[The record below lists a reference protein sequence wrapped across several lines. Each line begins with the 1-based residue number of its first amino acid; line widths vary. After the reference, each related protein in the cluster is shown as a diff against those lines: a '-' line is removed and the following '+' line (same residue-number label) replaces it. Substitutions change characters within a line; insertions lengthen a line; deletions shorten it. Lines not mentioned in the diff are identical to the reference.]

1 MLAQV
6 DKGSFLPVQVNSQ
19 ADSLVEKALMFEES
33 RWQWLTY
40 TRIFEPLVAKFF
52 NCRRTKVAGC
62 VNPDCRFQRIIAY
75 YVCLTQYKDANLY
88 FALKFYIKSGLPVI
102 GLSHHIMLVS
112 KGGAAEHRY
121 YPAIDWDFSSP
132 PPKELL
138 ERAVFWWR
146 YRSGTKDI
154 EAWHIVLPYRRRW
167 YHAIYD
173 MKPYTDKM
181 HWALTA
187 RRIIKQGI
195 YEDFAILRVW
205 RLDDKLIDYYADL
218 NDPMAWL
225 NLLLRRLFWLREHER
240 L

>member
-6 DKGSFLPVQVNSQ
+6 GSLPVQANSQ
-19 ADSLVEKALMFEES
+19 ANSLVEKALMFDES

-40 TRIFEPLVAKFF
+40 VNVFEPLVNRYFRC
-52 NCRRTKVAGC
+52 NRTKVAGC

-75 YVCLTQYKDANLY
+75 YVCLTQYKDADLY
-88 FALKFYIKSGLPVI
+88 FALKFYVKSGLPVI

-121 YPAIDWDFSSP
+121 YPAIDWDSNSP

-138 ERAVFWWR
+138 EHAVFWWR
-146 YRSGTKDI
+146 YHSGSKGI
-154 EAWHIVLPYRRRW
+154 EAWHIVLPHRQRW

-173 MKPYTDKM
+173 MRPYTDRL

-187 RRIIKQGI
+187 RRVIRGI
-195 YEDFAILRVW
+195 YEDFGILRVW
-205 RLDDKLIDYYADL
+205 WLGDELIDYYAVLD
-218 NDPMAWL
+218 DPMAWL
-225 NLLLRRLFWLREHER
+225 NLKLRRLFWLREYER